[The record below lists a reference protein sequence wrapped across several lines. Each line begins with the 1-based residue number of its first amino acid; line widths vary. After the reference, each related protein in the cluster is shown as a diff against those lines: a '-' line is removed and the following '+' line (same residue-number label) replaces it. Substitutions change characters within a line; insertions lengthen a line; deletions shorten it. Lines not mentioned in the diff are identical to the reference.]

1 MKPCLQCRLH
11 GPLVLGTLQLLDEL
25 PQRLP
30 RDYSHGE
37 TFPVYTCSQFGY
49 ILWLLASAVI
59 PLPSVP
65 LRTGNHPLN
74 LLSFYIRFMASQA
87 PTLTRK
93 DLFLRACRCEPV
105 PRLPVWMM
113 RQAGRYLP
121 EYREIRTKHSFLEVC
136 KTPDLALEV
145 SIQPFRRLAVDAII
159 IFSDILIPAEAMGLP
174 LELEDNGPQLPEPVR
189 TEADVKKLHIFDPER
204 ETGFLMEALRRTVK
218 YAGPDVPVLGFAAAP
233 WTLACYMVE
242 GRTREG
248 FATVKNFLFTR
259 PNAFRELLHRIAQA
273 TILYLKAQISAGV
286 TAVQLFDTWCGE
298 LPLSDYSEFVLPS
311 VQQVISGLAGKVPV
325 IYYTKASHHLLP
337 AIIKTGAA
345 VLSVDWRVSLS
356 ELRALAGPRIA
367 LQGNLDPAV
376 LLGPKEKI
384 RQSTLEIAAELNG
397 QGHILSLGHGILP
410 QTPVDHAQLFIATGQ
425 QAPLHQSSAASI
437 TQ

>member
-1 MKPCLQCRLH
+1 VRRPIDILLRTGRL
-11 GPLVLGTLQLLDEL
+11 
-25 PQRLP
+25 LP
-30 RDYSHGE
+30 RQPRQSH
-37 TFPVYTCSQFGY
+37 Q
-49 ILWLLASAVI
+49 
-59 PLPSVP
+59 VP
-65 LRTGNHPLN
+65 HHTGNHPLN

-159 IFSDILIPAEAMGLP
+159 IFSDILIPAEAMGLT
-174 LELEDNGPQLPEPVR
+174 LELEDNGPHLPEPVR
-189 TEADVKKLHIFDPER
+189 TESDVKKLHIFDPER

-345 VLSVDWRVSLS
+345 VLSIDWRVSLS

-384 RQSTLEIAAELNG
+384 RQSTLGIAAELNG
-397 QGHILSLGHGILP
+397 QGHILNLGHGILP